1 MALESAAMAE
11 AEAAAPVRRKSGRDM
26 AIESAERAAAEAAE
40 AAPRRKSGRDMAL
53 ESAAMAEAEAAPAR
67 RQSFPTPVEEFDSDE
82 DDSEEEAVSE
92 AEGEEDDGFVAYH
105 SSDEGEDAGMPERR
119 SSQTFLSDDE
129 GADGLPEE
137 FDDDDE
143 LSDTAEVL

>member
-1 MALESAAMAE
+1 MRTACSLLRASHGTALAWRM
-11 AEAAAPVRRKSGRDM
+11 
-26 AIESAERAAAEAAE
+26 
-40 AAPRRKSGRDMAL
+40 
-53 ESAAMAEAEAAPAR
+53 AR
-67 RQSFPTPVEEFDSDE
+67 RNT
-82 DDSEEEAVSE
+82 

-105 SSDEGEDAGMPERR
+105 SSDDEGEEPGMPERR
-119 SSQTFLSDDE
+119 SSQTFLSDDDE

>member
-1 MALESAAMAE
+1 
-11 AEAAAPVRRKSGRDM
+11 
-26 AIESAERAAAEAAE
+26 
-40 AAPRRKSGRDMAL
+40 MAL
-53 ESAAMAEAEAAPAR
+53 ESAAMAEAEAAPVR
-67 RQSFPTPVEEFDSDE
+67 RQSFPTPVEEFASDE
-82 DDSEEEAVSE
+82 DESEEEGVSE

-105 SSDEGEDAGMPERR
+105 SSDDEGEEAGMPERR

>member
-1 MALESAAMAE
+1 
-11 AEAAAPVRRKSGRDM
+11 
-26 AIESAERAAAEAAE
+26 
-40 AAPRRKSGRDMAL
+40 
-53 ESAAMAEAEAAPAR
+53 
-67 RQSFPTPVEEFDSDE
+67 
-82 DDSEEEAVSE
+82 
-92 AEGEEDDGFVAYH
+92 
-105 SSDEGEDAGMPERR
+105 MPERR